1 MDNITRINDSL
12 LQQNRKLKEEIE
24 QKNKNEAYDQQ
35 LFLDLSKK
43 YKAALE
49 KIAKLEAE
57 LNELRTMQSESNSSS
72 GGSTGEISG
81 TLYGAHVR
89 SPLRRACIGD

>member
-1 MDNITRINDSL
+1 MQDIAYLND
-12 LQQNRKLKEEIE
+12 
-24 QKNKNEAYDQQ
+24 Q
-35 LFLDLSKK
+35 LFLENKKLKAQAEVDDQLIKDLGKRLM
-43 YKAALE
+43 KANK

-57 LNELRTMQSESNSSS
+57 LNELRGMQSESNSSS
-72 GGSTGEISG
+72 GSSTGEISG